1 MKDNIRGFVDI
12 EFVYPDGKR
21 ELVAKDLE
29 NHVNWLAL
37 RRQGLNLGGY
47 NVYIPTKRDASSIS
61 SGDPTRWVI
70 ATGARDV
77 SNSMFQTTAYKWN
90 ETFTVN
96 QDYPTYQDGATAND
110 PDLVTFV
117 ATITAP
123 TSTPRTIKSIGLME
137 IPYNGAGVLTSSS
150 LSGGYFTILNLTTPC
165 IQPTNVIVI
174 LTYRLYLQPAVEQN
188 LSNRRATAGAFKR
201 FKRRFK
207 DACNA
212 VSSVSTYIT
221 PMDKT
226 LTSSAFNLDNL
237 DSFAVSGDAVTSST
251 AAARLASDK
260 GLQHLEPTQLRNLN
274 TIRYAGT
281 LPTTAAPYDGLFI
294 KKLAVV
300 GDYTY
305 NSVSNATG
313 LVYNDAIAGLTSPLQ
328 NIFPQRNTPPGPFQ
342 DLSVNNTASMSGSIT
357 LNADAWVDPN
367 LQKLMKVVFTG
378 SGGVGVASYKIETL
392 DFIAGFMG
400 NTWLPRTAFIP
411 QPLGT
416 NEYFQRG
423 SNDVDYAD
431 TGLSSMAVRSVDNI
445 RKVAVGGILRNKAG
459 INVYDVIDGSR
470 LTFNSS
476 NGLSVSA
483 VADIETSNGYI
494 FVACANTGL
503 WRISSDLTTVEQ
515 LPSPTGT
522 NKAYQICVK
531 NDANKTL
538 WVLFD
543 GGVYS
548 LTNPTA
554 AVGALSWT
562 NYPLTYTGI
571 SDSNWANVTSMVI
584 DPDYVGASDR
594 FLFVTGTLTGGSTTG
609 NNRLGYVWWDTA
621 VAAGVNPSGSGV
633 VFGGGIAWNFNNM
646 LKFSE
651 HIKCSDGV
659 WTIPQTTPKE
669 IYVYGYASEC
679 CVTTFGSNNLEAKK
693 ITVDSRFYR
702 LIPATINGIK
712 GFMGS
717 DCYTYW
723 EARPS
728 SFFVTTATLLALP
741 NGNNNITNTSSIE
754 FYFLEGAT
762 ALSADA
768 KLLDIE
774 GYLGRPLVYLPDS
787 NFIMTHE
794 AVTNQFGVCPL
805 VLPPTHSKFATYK
818 AAMWKSY
825 GWDSGSSTW
834 VLNNPNSKTTHSDNQ
849 VIDTVDNIG
858 ISFTDGASGVSFV
871 NGEWFITTLGR
882 GLMKDNGTSYT
893 FNFSFSLF
901 PTETIVQTASV
912 PTALG
917 ALVDEPITFYPV
929 DRATSTSNIEL
940 GILQNKGRFST
951 QNYGNSGYNENVF
964 ISDQLIPASTD
975 FELRFKFMDYPADD
989 GGNALFGLGTYSGS
1003 NYNYGLNFRYFSS
1016 NDTLR
1021 VYNADTLLTSISNPV
1036 MGKELKIVRSSNSIS
1051 CYYDG
1056 SLIAGTT
1063 VTNSSQFVAYINNK
1077 NAAYC
1082 GFYDMFLTYTEAR
1095 RILRVGSSIAPL
1107 SGQYK
1112 SNFSALTYG
1121 NEAGDVKVLIG
1132 SGTPLTA
1139 NLVYTSAAVA
1149 IPGTGYVKVAAGAG
1163 WLIFHDS
1170 EPANPVNITAVAHY
1184 VPF

>member
-1 MKDNIRGFVDI
+1 MKMKDNIRGLVDI

-21 ELVAKDLE
+21 EFVAKGLE
-29 NHVNWLAL
+29 NHINWLAL
-37 RRQGLNLGGY
+37 RRQGINLGNTSGTY
-47 NVYIPTKRDASSIS
+47 MPTKRDATSILSGNEERWLVATSAREVSSE
-61 SGDPTRWVI
+61 
-70 ATGARDV
+70 
-77 SNSMFQTTAYKWN
+77 MFQTTAYRRN

-123 TSTPRTIKSIGLME
+123 TSTPRTIKSIGLKE
-137 IPYNGAGVLTSSS
+137 RLGANTTTSSV

-212 VSSVSTYIT
+212 VASTQIYIT

-237 DSFAVSGDAVTSST
+237 DSFSVAGDSVTSST
-251 AAARLASDK
+251 SIARLASDK
-260 GLQHLEPTQLRNLN
+260 GLQHLAPTQLRNLN
-274 TIRYAGT
+274 TVRYAGT
-281 LPTTAAPYDGLFI
+281 VPTTAAPYDGLFI

-300 GDYTY
+300 GDDTY
-305 NSVSNATG
+305 NGVINATG
-313 LVYNDAIAGLTSPLQ
+313 LVYNDVVSGLTSPLQ

-367 LQKLMKVVFTG
+367 LQKLMRVVFTG

-400 NTWLPRTAFIP
+400 NTWLPRTAHIP

-416 NEYFQRG
+416 DSYFQKD
-423 SNDVDYAD
+423 SNDISYEEAVW
-431 TGLSSMAVRSVDNI
+431 GSSTAVRSVDDT
-445 RKVAVGGILRNKAG
+445 RLVAVGGILRNKAG
-459 INVYDVIDGSR
+459 INVYDIIAGSR
-470 LTFNSS
+470 KTFNSS

-554 AVGALSWT
+554 TVGTLSWT
-562 NYPLTYTGI
+562 NYPLTYIGI

-609 NNRLGYVWWDTA
+609 TNRLGFVWWDTA
-621 VAAGVNPSGSGV
+621 TPTAVNPTTSGAD
-633 VFGGGIAWNFNNM
+633 FGNGFTWNLSNM
-646 LKFSE
+646 LKFGE
-651 HIKCSDGV
+651 HYKCIQGV
-659 WTIPQTTPKE
+659 WIFPRTTPTNVVVNGH
-669 IYVYGYASEC
+669 ISSSYVAS
-679 CVTTFGSNNLEAKK
+679 FGSNTIAAKN
-693 ITVDSRFYR
+693 ITVDNRWLRFV
-702 LIPATINGIK
+702 PVTINGVK
-712 GFMGS
+712 GFMGC
-717 DCYTYW
+717 DTYDPTT
-723 EARPS
+723 ARRT
-728 SFFVTTATLLALP
+728 SFFVTATALAVLP
-741 NGNNNITNTSSIE
+741 NGTNNITNTTTIE

-762 ALSADA
+762 TLSTDA
-768 KLLDIE
+768 KVVDNE
-774 GYLGRPLVYLPDS
+774 GYLGKPLIYLPNS
-787 NFIMTHE
+787 NFLMTFE
-794 AVTNQFGVCPL
+794 MVSNKFGVCPV

-818 AAMWKSY
+818 GAMWKTY
-825 GWDSGSSTW
+825 GWDDLAGEW
-834 VLNNPNSKTTHSDNQ
+834 VLDGPDSKLTHAANETIN
-849 VIDTVDNIG
+849 VVDDIG
-858 ISFTDGASGVSFV
+858 ISFTNGVSGVSFV
-871 NGEWFITTLGR
+871 SGEWFITTLGR

-893 FNFSFSLF
+893 FNFSFSLY
-901 PTETIVQTASV
+901 PTETIVQSSTIPS
-912 PTALG
+912 ALG
-917 ALVDEPITFYPV
+917 ALVDEPITFYPA
-929 DRATSTSNIEL
+929 DRATSIGKIEL
-940 GILQNKGRFST
+940 GILQNKGKFST
-951 QNYGNSGYNENVF
+951 QSYHNDSNVF

-975 FELRFKFMDYPADD
+975 FELRFKFMDYPGDVD
-989 GGNALFGLGTYSGS
+989 GNALFGLGIYNGS
-1003 NYNYGLNFRYFSS
+1003 IYNYGLNFRYFSS

-1021 VYNADTLLTSISNPV
+1021 VYNSDTLLASISNPV
-1036 MGKELKIVRSSNSIS
+1036 MGKELKIVRVGNSIS

-1056 SLIAGTT
+1056 SLITGTT
-1063 VTNSSQFVAYINNK
+1063 ITNSSQIVAYIHNK
-1077 NAAYC
+1077 SAAYC

-1095 RILRVGSSIAPL
+1095 RVLRVGSDIAPL
-1107 SGQYK
+1107 SGQFK

-1132 SGTPLTA
+1132 SGSPLTA
-1139 NLVYTSAAVA
+1139 ILDYTSAAVP
-1149 IPGTGYVKVAAGAG
+1149 IPNTGYVKVAAGAG

-1170 EPANPVNITAVAHY
+1170 EAANPVNLTAVAHY